1 MLDPLIDF
9 LKAVWA
15 WIASLPRRTLAAIG
29 RFFTP
34 GPAVRDNGTRRR
46 FRYIRWAVKMFVL
59 ILVFV
64 YLGPLLWH
72 ASWIRGYDLGYP
84 KRILRDEVSAP
95 AANDA
100 SVAQEGAAGT
110 RTCARSQMVDMQI
123 DLIDFLV
130 NRNAWVAAMPQYKL
144 GFFGISWQSTP
155 FLDNKEAFQHG
166 VLFALRRTAVEL
178 SDQIGRVRGTSEADL
193 DLQNA
198 RGSLQYD
205 SEIWWINPFDPSR
218 PFGPVQPAASVYRN
232 AISLYRSYNTRLEK
246 CAAVLDARADNLR
259 SFLDR
264 ISNDLGSTIDGLAR
278 RSLGSRY
285 DPIRDE
291 YVAGEGNDRGWFDFR
306 ADNVFYDASG
316 LMYAYHGI
324 LQATRRD
331 FAAVIAGRNLGDIWN
346 RMERNVAEAAALA
359 PLIVANGRRDGFL
372 IPDHLAVMSENMLR
386 ARTNMTEISDILD
399 R

>member
-1 MLDPLIDF
+1 VLDPLIDF
-9 LKAVWA
+9 LKAVSR
-15 WIASLPRRTLAAIG
+15 WIISLPRRVLAAVG
-29 RFFTP
+29 RFFMP
-34 GPAVRDNGTRRR
+34 GPAVRPDGTPRRY
-46 FRYIRWAVKMFVL
+46 RYIRWAAKM
-59 ILVFV
+59 LVFV
-64 YLGPLLWH
+64 IVFLYLGPLLWH

-84 KRILRDEVSAP
+84 RAILRDDAP
-95 AANDA
+95 P
-100 SVAQEGAAGT
+100 VAPDTSTAQPGT
-110 RTCARSQMVDMQI
+110 SGRTCGRSRMVDMQI

-130 NRNAWVAAMPQYKL
+130 NRNAWIAAMPQYKL
-144 GFFGISWQSTP
+144 GFFGIPWQSTP

-178 SDQIGRVRGTSEADL
+178 SDQLGRVRGTSEADL

-232 AISLYRSYNTRLEK
+232 AMSLYQSYNIRLEQ

-264 ISNDLGSTIDGLAR
+264 ISNDLGSTVDILAR

-285 DPIRDE
+285 DPLTDE
-291 YVAGEGNDRGWFDFR
+291 YVPGEGNDRGWFDFR

-331 FAAVIAGRNLGDIWN
+331 FAQVIANRNLGDIWN
-346 RMERNVAEAAALA
+346 RMERNVAEAAALG

-372 IPDHLAVMSENMLR
+372 IPDHLAAMSENVLR